1 VLLTLGSVVL
11 GLGIGLALRP
21 RSTRFAR
28 PKVRVAGILVAGVLG
43 QFLASRLQGKT
54 AVPIAFTALCALIAF
69 GIANLHLTGMG
80 VMTIGLCA
88 NLLVIMVN
96 DGMPVQPRALVA
108 AKVAS
113 SAEVTQIE
121 LRGARHLKRP
131 GNQLEMLTDV
141 FPMRGQVVSLG
152 DLIIAV
158 ATVDVIANLA
168 RRQRRRH
175 SMSTAKPDHDWGT
188 APKPVASLA
197 SQYSASP
204 DVDAPRTLV
213 SATSAPA
220 RQSK

>member
-1 VLLTLGSVVL
+1 VLLTVVAVML
-11 GLGIGLALRP
+11 GLGIGLGLRP

-28 PKVRVAGILVAGVLG
+28 PNVRAVGVLVAGVSG
-43 QFLASRLQGKT
+43 QLLASRLQGKT
-54 AVPIAFTALCALIAF
+54 AVPIAFIAVCALIGF

-96 DGMPVQPRALVA
+96 DGMPVQPQALVA

-113 SAEVTQIE
+113 SADVTQIE
-121 LRGARHLKRP
+121 LRGPRHLKRP
-131 GNQLEMLTDV
+131 GDQLEMLSDV

-175 SMSTAKPDHDWGT
+175 SMSTAKPDHDWGA
-188 APKPVASLA
+188 APSAVPSLA

-220 RQSK
+220 RHSK